1 MTKWEFF
8 SLYLLQEEYV
18 KTPYPTILSVAVIF
32 LIFGLAGCKKN
43 DTSDA
48 SAQPP
53 TAQTEAAQTDNLAPT
68 GGTQPTS
75 VNDQQQPAPTR
86 RVSDN
91 RDYANDGSYNDDSN
105 YDNQDGSYGQPVL
118 QAQEPPPEL
127 PEYSQPECP
136 GDGYL
141 WTPGYW
147 SYAPRATT
155 GYPALGRNRLKWAT
169 YGPPD
174 IGEFTMAAIAITTAH
189 GVNMSVTTVALTM
202 DSAMAAPATRAGT
215 GADGASTITAPS
227 TM

>member
-1 MTKWEFF
+1 M
-8 SLYLLQEEYV
+8 S

-105 YDNQDGSYGQPVL
+105 YDNQDASYGQPVL
-118 QAQEPPPEL
+118 QAQEPPPQL

-147 SYAPRATT
+147 SYAPQ
-155 GYPALGRNRLKWAT
+155 GYYWVPGAWAQPPEVGYLWTPGYWGVYRWRLSLSLRLMGSICRLLRW
-169 YGPPD
+169 
-174 IGEFTMAAIAITTAH
+174 H
-189 GVNMSVTTVALTM
+189 
-202 DSAMAAPATRAGT
+202 
-215 GADGASTITAPS
+215 
-227 TM
+227 